1 MWRAAECRTASRRG
15 YLATATIHRWDGH
28 EYQDAFE
35 EDLERNSR
43 KRLDID
49 EVS

>member
-1 MWRAAECRTASRRG
+1 MHEQSG
-15 YLATATIHRWDGH
+15 YCNIHGWDSH

-35 EDLERNSR
+35 EDLEPNSR